1 MRSALIILLL
11 SSFAFAETGVLSS
24 SISSLN
30 YGLSVPREKSLK
42 GWDHLA
48 QLLLKEGVPAQ
59 KILAALTDPRMP
71 ERDLLHFSLTPKESK
86 ALYRKHNTRANRINA
101 LKFYH
106 EHKDYF
112 TEASNRFG
120 VPASVVLSILQIETF
135 CGKNTGSSSI
145 FPPLA
150 RLAAATDPENLRA
163 NLKRHGVKHERKV
176 LERARYLQETFLPHV
191 VASFKVAEEL
201 YERDVHELRGSFAG
215 AMGIPQFLPGNI
227 LTYGV
232 DGNRD
237 GKVDIFNPADA
248 IFSTANFLK
257 EKGWRKTSIPA
268 AEQRKVIWEYNRSKP
283 YIDTVLA
290 MSVELAP
297 IITRGVRESDL
308 LLKPDGRPTKSPIKT
323 VRR

>member
-1 MRSALIILLL
+1 MRSVVCLLFL
-11 SSFAFAETGVLSS
+11 SSFAFADAGVLSS

-30 YGLSVPREKSLK
+30 YGLSVPREKSLN
-42 GWDHLA
+42 GWEYLA

-59 KILAALTDPRMP
+59 MILTALTDPRMP
-71 ERDLLHFSLTPKESK
+71 EKDLLHFSLTPKESS

-101 LKFYH
+101 LKFYQ
-106 EHKDYF
+106 EHKAYF
-112 TEASNRFG
+112 TEASNRYG
-120 VPASVVLSILQIETF
+120 VPPSVLLSILQIETF
-135 CGKNTGSSSI
+135 CGRNTGRSSV

-150 RLAAATDPENLRA
+150 RLANARDPENLRA
-163 NLKRHGVKHERKV
+163 NIARHGVKNERKV
-176 LERARYLQETFLPHV
+176 IERAKYLEETFLPHV
-191 VASFKVAEEL
+191 VASFKVATL
-201 YERDVHELRGSFAG
+201 NGQGVHELRGSFAG

-232 DGNRD
+232 DSDND
-237 GKVDIFNPADA
+237 GKVDLFNPADA

-257 EKGWRKTSIPA
+257 QKGWHRMSISP

-297 IITRGVRESDL
+297 IMTRGVRESDL
-308 LLKPDGRPTKSPIKT
+308 ILKQNGRPIKSTAKA
-323 VRR
+323 VRK